1 MDGLAS
7 ALSIAWD
14 ANHSSCAVRVL
25 VAHRGLAE
33 VAAAALAAPG
43 VCLDSCRGGVS
54 GLATATGSAQ
64 GADDSGCAV
73 RVLAASRDLGEVAAA
88 GLAAPGV
95 RLDSCRGGV
104 SGLATATG
112 SA

>member
-14 ANHSSCAVRVL
+14 ANHSS
-25 VAHRGLAE
+25 
-33 VAAAALAAPG
+33 
-43 VCLDSCRGGVS
+43 
-54 GLATATGSAQ
+54 
-64 GADDSGCAV
+64 CAV